1 MPIPDFD
8 HNGVL
13 PPHLGNHATNR
24 ASMSPYLCNSME
36 LCTKLGT
43 TDERRQILL
52 GFFELRAALRQLG
65 VTSGFQWLDGS
76 FAEHAEQ
83 TRGRAPND
91 IDVVT
96 YFQPIPP
103 PPANI
108 PPTVAA
114 LLPVIADRNSTKL
127 RFRVDHILI
136 PLASTPDRLADARRL
151 VDDVRYWFGLLSHR
165 RSDDVWKGMLQL
177 PLDTAAEDVQAA
189 DSIRARTP

>member
-13 PPHLGNHATNR
+13 PPHVGDHAANR
-24 ASMSPYLCNSME
+24 ANMSPYLCNSME

-43 TDERRQILL
+43 SEERRQILF
-52 GFFELRAALRQLG
+52 GFFELRNALRQLG
-65 VTSGFQWLDGS
+65 ITSGFRWLDGS
-76 FAEHAEQ
+76 FAEYAEL

-96 YFQPIPP
+96 YYQPIPP
-103 PPANI
+103 RPGMPPAV
-108 PPTVAA
+108 TA
-114 LLPVIADRNSTKL
+114 LLPVLADRDSTRL
-127 RFRVDHILI
+127 RFRVDHILV
-136 PLASTPDRLADARRL
+136 PLASTPDRFADARRL
-151 VDDVRYWFGLLSHR
+151 VDDVRYWFGLFSHR

-189 DSIRARTP
+189 NSMRARTS